1 MLCSSS
7 AAWVDGLR
15 NLIGRFRKTDRSK
28 IKMGSGG
35 PAIGW
40 RCISSPDTQYIY
52 YIQYDIEQTSHRV
65 HTDVSGLCSP
75 LRPRCHRGPLSGS
88 MIPLTVAR
96 DGVDV
101 HGLCYH
107 QCPWSVLLLTV
118 VMMSVIRAAAE
129 GCEGCDSVRG
139 LCCCR
144 VLC

>member
-1 MLCSSS
+1 MLCSSL
-7 AAWVDGLR
+7 AARVDGLR

-40 RCISSPDTQYIY
+40 RHFSSPDTQDIY
-52 YIQYDIEQTSHRV
+52 YIQYDIEQTSRRV

-88 MIPLTVAR
+88 MILLTVAR

-107 QCPWSVLLLTV
+107 QCPWSVLLLRV
-118 VMMSVIRAAAE
+118 VMVSVVCAATE
-129 GCEGCDSVRG
+129 
-139 LCCCR
+139 CCVDICILYCHGR
-144 VLC
+144 PC